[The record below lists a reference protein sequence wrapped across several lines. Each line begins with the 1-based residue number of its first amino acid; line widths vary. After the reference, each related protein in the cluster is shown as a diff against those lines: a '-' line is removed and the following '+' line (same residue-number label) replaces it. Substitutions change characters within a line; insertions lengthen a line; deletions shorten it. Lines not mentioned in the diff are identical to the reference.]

1 MNNTIL
7 AILHTLNILAFMTEM
22 AVKIT
27 VRIIALAIVLGE
39 YTWTG
44 AQVVYNNRREILE
57 NVNIFRETV
66 GSYFVY
72 AWLTTICATCSSGT
86 VNEHCAQNR
95 VLYQQLRNS
104 FMDTLTSMIPERTD
118 YNGWTNYETWNVA
131 LWLQNDER
139 MYNLVKGNSS
149 YDFCIPALEIVFG
162 QMTPDGVRWM
172 DGLINTDEI
181 DEMLK
186 DLWQS

>member
-27 VRIIALAIVLGE
+27 VRVIALPIVLGE

-72 AWLTTICATCSSGT
+72 A
-86 VNEHCAQNR
+86 
-95 VLYQQLRNS
+95 
-104 FMDTLTSMIPERTD
+104 
-118 YNGWTNYETWNVA
+118 
-131 LWLQNDER
+131 
-139 MYNLVKGNSS
+139 
-149 YDFCIPALEIVFG
+149 
-162 QMTPDGVRWM
+162 
-172 DGLINTDEI
+172 
-181 DEMLK
+181 
-186 DLWQS
+186 